1 MSKDK
6 INIKVK
12 IQRLSDN
19 RFYDGLIGGMALWGS
34 KGKLFDI
41 NDIAVI
47 RAIKR
52 PDKFKIINQ

>member
-19 RFYDGLIGGMALWGS
+19 RFYDGLSFGMALWGS

-41 NDIAVI
+41 NDIAVM